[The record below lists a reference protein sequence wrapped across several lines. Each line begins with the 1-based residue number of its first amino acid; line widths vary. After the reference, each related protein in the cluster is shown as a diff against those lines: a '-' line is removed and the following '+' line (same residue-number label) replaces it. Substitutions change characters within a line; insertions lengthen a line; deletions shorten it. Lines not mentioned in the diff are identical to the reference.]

1 MYHTYSVVQDS
12 SHEQSFQLD
21 ETKKKQLYRK
31 KSLYFELCQ
40 YQALV

>member
-12 SHEQSFQLD
+12 SFQPD
-21 ETKKKQLYRK
+21 ETKKQLYRK